1 MTTEIAPEQRAEWQ
15 RRLDELTKEQE
26 GTWVT
31 IEVLDPVYGDQTE
44 AERMPFA
51 YATYDVKDDVVII
64 AVGGNSPRFPVVL
77 RHMIWHPREVDVTS
91 GADLTAMK
99 VTDADATETLVSFHQ

>member
-1 MTTEIAPEQRAEWQ
+1 
-15 RRLDELTKEQE
+15 
-26 GTWVT
+26 
-31 IEVLDPVYGDQTE
+31 
-44 AERMPFA
+44 
-51 YATYDVKDDVVII
+51 VVII

-77 RHMIWHPREVDVTS
+77 RHMIWHPREDDVTS